1 MVINHTKRNRVLVL
15 TAFSLIIFLYAF
27 FELEFLSYTSIWIV
41 SLFTLLINLLYGF
54 TNNMKRLVLLIF
66 TVFSTILFC
75 LFIYTGVNEEP
86 PSNVGG
92 FSLLPTLLFLVSVPM
107 VITSHLLLLLN
118 LLLPHKQ
125 VSLAQK

>member
-1 MVINHTKRNRVLVL
+1 ML